1 MDQFPP
7 ALSHGSIEEVFPDVF
22 FVSGAM
28 ETVLQDVDWKFSRNM
43 TVVRD
48 GERLIIVNSVRLSEE
63 GLAELDRLGRVTD
76 VVRLGSL
83 HGRDDPFYVDRY
95 AAEYWAM
102 PSMEH
107 ETGLQSTRSLAGDGL
122 LPISDA
128 SLFDFRTTRIPEG
141 ILRLDRAGG
150 ILIACDA
157 LQNWLAPDEFF
168 SDSSREL
175 MQQMGF
181 FTPANLGPVW
191 VQRAAPEA
199 EDFTRLKQLS
209 FRHALCGHG
218 DPLRDTAQEDYGATF
233 SRLFGV

>member
-1 MDQFPP
+1 MSQFPP
-7 ALSHGSIEEVFPDVF
+7 ALQHGNIEEIFPDVF

-28 ETVLQDVDWKFSRNM
+28 ETVLQDMDWKFSRNM

-48 GERLIIVNSVRLSEE
+48 GERLIIVNSVRLNDA
-63 GLAELDRLGRVTD
+63 GLAALERLGQVTD

-95 AAEYWAM
+95 GAEYWAM
-102 PSMEH
+102 SDMQH
-107 ETGLQSTRSLAGDGL
+107 ETGLMATRTLTPDGP

-128 SLFDFRTTRIPEG
+128 SLFAFHTTRIPEG
-141 ILRLDRAGG
+141 ILRIDRAGG

-157 LQNWLAPDEFF
+157 LQNWLTPDEYF
-168 SDSSREL
+168 SDTSREL

-191 VQRAAPEA
+191 VQRATPAGD
-199 EDFTRLKQLS
+199 DFARLKALS
-209 FRHALCGHG
+209 FKHALCGHG
-218 DPLRDTAQEDYGATF
+218 EPLRDTAHEDFSDTF
-233 SRLFGV
+233 NRMFGV

>member
-1 MDQFPP
+1 
-7 ALSHGSIEEVFPDVF
+7 
-22 FVSGAM
+22 M
-28 ETVLQDVDWKFSRNM
+28 ETVLQDIDWKFSRNM

-48 GERLIIVNSVRLSEE
+48 GERLIIINSVRLGEE

-102 PSMEH
+102 PGMEH
-107 ETGLQSTRSLAGDGL
+107 ESGLKATRTLTADGP

-128 SLFDFRTTRIPEG
+128 TLFEFHTTRIPEG

-157 LQNWLAPDEFF
+157 LQNWLVPDEFF

-175 MQQMGF
+175 MRNMGF

-191 VQRAAPEA
+191 VQRAAPQGD
-199 EDFTRLKQLS
+199 DFARLKALS
-209 FRHALCGHG
+209 FKHALCGHG
-218 DPLRDTAQEDYGATF
+218 EPLLDTAHEDFSATF
-233 SRLFGV
+233 NRSFGV

>member
-1 MDQFPP
+1 MVQFPP
-7 ALSHGSIEEVFPDVF
+7 ALSHGGIEEVFPDVF

-28 ETVLQDVDWKFSRNM
+28 ETVLQEMDWKFSRNM

-48 GERLIIVNSVRLSEE
+48 GERLIIVNSVRLDDE
-63 GLAELDRLGRVTD
+63 GLAVLDRLGRVTD
-76 VVRLGSL
+76 VVRLGAL
-83 HGRDDPFYVDRY
+83 HGRDDPFYVERY

-102 PSMEH
+102 PGMAH
-107 ETGLQSTRSLAGDGL
+107 ETGLQATRTLTPEGP

-128 SLFDFRTTRIPEG
+128 TLFAFRSTRIPEG
-141 ILRLDRAGG
+141 ILRLERAGG

-157 LQNWLAPDEFF
+157 LQNWLAPDEYF

-191 VQRAAPEA
+191 VQRAEPAA
-199 EDFTRLKQLS
+199 EDFARLKAVP
-209 FRHALCGHG
+209 FKHALCGHG
-218 DPLRDTAQEDYGATF
+218 QPLRDTAHEDYSATF
-233 SRLFGV
+233 KHTFGV